1 GSSLPSATV
10 PLPTDSSAFTN
21 YTRTYSYDSAGNLTQ
36 IRHSAPATN
45 NSYTTNI
52 TVSDKS
58 NRGML
63 STQTENPS
71 DVDAL
76 FTAGGQQKQLQPGQ
90 SLVWTVRNELLKVTP
105 VVREGDAADY
115 EGYRYDAG
123 SQRLLKV
130 SVQKTGNNTQ
140 TQRALY
146 LTGLELRTM
155 VSGNTKTESLQVI
168 TTGEAGRAQVRVLRW
183 TCGKPD
189 AISNDQVRYSYDN
202 LTGSSSLELDGEGN
216 VISMEEFYPYGGT
229 AVWTARSQM
238 EADYKT
244 VRYSGQ
250 ERDATG
256 LYYYGYRYYQPWAGR
271 WLSSDPAGTVDGMN
285 LFRMVRNNPATL
297 LDSDG
302 RLPSSLEQNEID
314 AHARRAGLQPS
325 IQNYQQALHGV
336 FHAHGKD
343 AYNELWISLN
353 QKIPLNSTD
362 NITHK
367 HMASIADFVEKRKII
382 SGMIYSSTTPA
393 NMDIDITQVR
403 FHLQKIPLNVL
414 KKANDLGQFIT
425 VTNDNITNHP
435 TRNNL
440 KGVTPRG
447 WNNGLTWESVPGVGA
462 MGKGTGNNLHP
473 DETVIAL
480 RKNAAQEWQIATGHG
495 STSLVLHEYAHAIDR
510 SFGEKANMGDT
521 GSGEQGDFL
530 SRRRSFRVAW
540 EADLNGTPNTA
551 SDYYYWQGGNDGGAE
566 EAFAEGFSDIY
577 AETGRYNWINIKAY
591 IYKKMKSIGTYQSG

>member
-1 GSSLPSATV
+1 
-10 PLPTDSSAFTN
+10 
-21 YTRTYSYDSAGNLTQ
+21 
-36 IRHSAPATN
+36 
-45 NSYTTNI
+45 
-52 TVSDKS
+52 
-58 NRGML
+58 ML

-285 LFRMVRNNPATL
+285 LFRMVRNNPVSMKDDDGLIGRKVSLRFGSDNTQLQKGNITPLQNRGLLVGSNSAETTL
-297 LDSDG
+297 PFVINRFDSVEHNPEPREYSPQLLESGGDLYNAVVVFRG
-302 RLPSSLEQNEID
+302 SQASSSEFGSGTIGTHWGPKTL
-314 AHARRAGLQPS
+314 S
-325 IQNYQQALHGV
+325 
-336 FHAHGKD
+336 
-343 AYNELWISLN
+343 
-353 QKIPLNSTD
+353 D
-362 NITHK
+362 NITGINVVNGMSGSVGIRIRMDDIK
-367 HMASIADFVEKRKII
+367 VGEPII
-382 SGMIYSSTTPA
+382 ITSGALSGCTMLYAIDKEQFYAVHTGQKPGDKNWKTGIQGVSTTQLSLRA
-393 NMDIDITQVR
+393 
-403 FHLQKIPLNVL
+403 LSGKVL
-414 KKANDLGQFIT
+414 PVAGSHNNDLIDTLSEFESSAIT
-425 VTNDNITNHP
+425 YFGKEGTRIDQNRENISTFDYNQAQAPRLAIRAGYSYALLAKSAGKVNVKVLSEDVTINLNTKKISVINSMK
-435 TRNNL
+435 TR
-440 KGVTPRG
+440 
-447 WNNGLTWESVPGVGA
+447 
-462 MGKGTGNNLHP
+462 LH
-473 DETVIAL
+473 
-480 RKNAAQEWQIATGHG
+480 
-495 STSLVLHEYAHAIDR
+495 
-510 SFGEKANMGDT
+510 
-521 GSGEQGDFL
+521 
-530 SRRRSFRVAW
+530 
-540 EADLNGTPNTA
+540 
-551 SDYYYWQGGNDGGAE
+551 
-566 EAFAEGFSDIY
+566 
-577 AETGRYNWINIKAY
+577 
-591 IYKKMKSIGTYQSG
+591 